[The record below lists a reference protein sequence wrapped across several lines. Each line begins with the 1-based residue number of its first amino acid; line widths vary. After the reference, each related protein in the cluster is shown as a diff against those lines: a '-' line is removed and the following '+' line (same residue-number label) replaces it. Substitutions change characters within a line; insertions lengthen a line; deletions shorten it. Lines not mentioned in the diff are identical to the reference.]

1 MSFLEDMAG
10 REIGS
15 LLSGSSNPLAASV
28 MQMINNQP
36 GGLSGL
42 VQQFHDK
49 GLGGLV
55 TSWVGTGQN
64 LPISADQ
71 LQHVLGSEQVKEL
84 AAKAGISPEAA
95 SSHLSQLLPML
106 IDKLTPNGQ
115 LPQGSSPLEEGMS
128 MLKNLGLGKTGTDVL
143 VRLSGSYA
151 FMMLIPR

>member
-1 MSFLEDMAG
+1 MGFLEDMAG
-10 REIGS
+10 KELTSLGGS
-15 LLSGSSNPLAASV
+15 SSNPLLSTV

-36 GGLSGL
+36 GGLAGL

-55 TSWVGTGQN
+55 SSWVSTGQN

-84 AAKAGISPEAA
+84 AARAGISSETA
-95 SSHLSQLLPML
+95 SSHLTQLLPML

-115 LPQGSSPLEEGMS
+115 LPDASASTSASTSSMLEAGLD
-128 MLKNLGLGKTGTDVL
+128 MLKNLGKTGTN
-143 VRLSGSYA
+143 G
-151 FMMLIPR
+151 

>member
-10 REIGS
+10 KELGS
-15 LLSGSSNPLAASV
+15 TLSGSSNPLLSTI

-49 GLGGLV
+49 GLGSLV
-55 TSWVGTGQN
+55 SSWVGTGQN

-71 LQHVLGSEQVKEL
+71 VQHVLGSEQVKQL
-84 AAKAGISPEAA
+84 AAQAGISPETA
-95 SSHLSQLLPML
+95 SSHLTQLLPML

-115 LPQGSSPLEEGMS
+115 VPEPSSSTSS
-128 MLKNLGLGKTGTDVL
+128 MLEAGLDMLKGLGKTGTN
-143 VRLSGSYA
+143 G
-151 FMMLIPR
+151 

>member
-10 REIGS
+10 KELTRMMGS
-15 LLSGSSNPLAASV
+15 SSNPLVSTV

-55 TSWVGTGQN
+55 SSWVSTGQN

-84 AAKAGISPEAA
+84 AARAGISPEAA
-95 SSHLSQLLPML
+95 SSHLTQLLPML

-115 LPQGSSPLEEGMS
+115 LPDASASTSTSASS
-128 MLKNLGLGKTGTDVL
+128 MLEAGLDLLKGLSKTGTN
-143 VRLSGSYA
+143 G
-151 FMMLIPR
+151 

>member
-1 MSFLEDMAG
+1 
-10 REIGS
+10 
-15 LLSGSSNPLAASV
+15 

-55 TSWVGTGQN
+55 SSWVSTGQN

-71 LQHVLGSEQVKEL
+71 IQHVLGSDQVKEL
-84 AAKAGISPEAA
+84 AAKAGISPDAA
-95 SSHLSQLLPML
+95 GSHLAQLLPML

-115 LPQGSSPLEEGMS
+115 VPVQTSSLLEEGMG
-128 MLKNLGLGKTGTDVL
+128 MLKNLGLGKTGTD
-143 VRLSGSYA
+143 S
-151 FMMLIPR
+151 

>member
-10 REIGS
+10 KELGS
-15 LLSGSSNPLAASV
+15 TLSGSSNPLLSTI

-49 GLGGLV
+49 GLGSLV
-55 TSWVGTGQN
+55 SSWVGTGQN

-71 LQHVLGSEQVKEL
+71 LQHVLGSEQVKQL
-84 AAKAGISPEAA
+84 AAQAGISPETA
-95 SSHLSQLLPML
+95 SSHLTQLLPML

-115 LPQGSSPLEEGMS
+115 VPEPSSSTSS
-128 MLKNLGLGKTGTDVL
+128 MLEAGLDMLKGLGKTGTN
-143 VRLSGSYA
+143 G
-151 FMMLIPR
+151 